1 MPAKDLRLL
10 MNLRAPDS
18 LSQETYLPTL
28 AAAFLLDRRAQNLTP
43 KTIEFYRNLLQG
55 FLNWCDLQAIKTVN
69 QLTPD
74 VIRQYLIHL
83 EDKGIKA
90 GGVHAR
96 YRTLRAF
103 LRWYD
108 LEFEPTDFRNP
119 LRKVKP
125 PRVDIEPLEPVPIEH
140 VRAMLATCKAGKFTN
155 ERDKVILLV
164 LLDTGVRA
172 GELLALDRQDID
184 LLTGDVVIRKSKSRK
199 PRIVFLGRQ
208 ARRALR
214 AYLRLRKD
222 GTRPLFVADKGLQKG
237 ERLKMAGLRQIVLRR
252 ARQAGVPPPSLHS
265 FRRAFTLAMRRAGAD
280 LITIQKLL
288 GHADLSQL
296 IRYLAQT
303 PDDLR
308 EAHQRGSPADNL
320 I

>member
-1 MPAKDLRLL
+1 MPTNDLRRL

-28 AAAFLLDRRAQNLTP
+28 AAAFLLDRRAQNLTR

-74 VIRQYLIHL
+74 VIRHYLIHL
-83 EDKGIKA
+83 EDKGINA

-108 LEFEPTDFRNP
+108 LEFEPADFRNP

-184 LLTGDVVIRKSKSRK
+184 TLTGDVVIRKSKSRK
-199 PRIVFLGRQ
+199 SRSVFLGRQ

-214 AYLRLRKD
+214 SYLRLRKD
-222 GTRPLFVADKGLQKG
+222 GTRPLFVTDEG
-237 ERLKMAGLRQIVLRR
+237 ERLKMAGLRQIILRR
-252 ARQAGVPPPSLHS
+252 AKRAGVSPPSLHS
-265 FRRAFTLAMRRAGAD
+265 FRRAFTLAMKRAGAD

>member
-1 MPAKDLRLL
+1 MPTKDLRLL

-28 AAAFLLDRRAQNLTP
+28 AVAFLLDRRAQNLTP

-74 VIRQYLIHL
+74 VIRHYLIHL

-108 LEFEPTDFRNP
+108 LEFEPTDFHNP

-155 ERDKVILLV
+155 ERDKVILLA

-184 LLTGDVVIRKSKSRK
+184 ALTGDVVIRKSKSRK
-199 PRIVFLGRQ
+199 SRTVFLGRQ

-214 AYLRLRKD
+214 SYLRLRKE
-222 GTRPLFVADKGLQKG
+222 GTRPLFVTDEG
-237 ERLKMAGLRQIVLRR
+237 ERLKMAGLRQIILRR
-252 ARQAGVPPPSLHS
+252 AKRAGVPPPSLHS
-265 FRRAFTLAMRRAGAD
+265 FRRAFTLAMKRAGTD
-280 LITIQKLL
+280 LITLQRLL

>member
-1 MPAKDLRLL
+1 MPTNDLRRL

-28 AAAFLLDRRAQNLTP
+28 AAAFLLDRRAQNLTR

-74 VIRQYLIHL
+74 VIRHYLIHL
-83 EDKGIKA
+83 EDKGINA

-108 LEFEPTDFRNP
+108 LEFEPADFRNP

-184 LLTGDVVIRKSKSRK
+184 TLTGDVVIRKSKSRK
-199 PRIVFLGRQ
+199 SRSVFLGRQ

-214 AYLRLRKD
+214 SYLRLRKD
-222 GTRPLFVADKGLQKG
+222 GTRPLFVTDEG
-237 ERLKMAGLRQIVLRR
+237 ERLKMAGLRQIMVRR
-252 ARQAGVPPPSLHS
+252 ARRAGLPVPSLHG
-265 FRRAFTLAMRRAGAD
+265 FRRACALALKRAGVD
-280 LITIQKLL
+280 LLSIARIL
-288 GHADLSQL
+288 GHSDLSL
-296 IRYLAQT
+296 LDRYIKQDAE
-303 PDDLR
+303 DLR
-308 EAHQRGSPADNL
+308 GEHERASPGDAIN
-320 I
+320 

>member
-1 MPAKDLRLL
+1 MPTNDLRLL

-28 AAAFLLDRRAQNLTP
+28 AAAFLLDRRAQNLTR

-55 FLNWCDLQAIKTVN
+55 FLSWCDLQAIKTVN

-74 VIRQYLIHL
+74 VIRHYLIHL

-119 LRKVKP
+119 MRKVKP

-140 VRAMLATCKAGKFTN
+140 VRAMVATCKAGKFTN

-172 GELLALDRQDID
+172 GELLALDRQDINT
-184 LLTGDVVIRKSKSRK
+184 LTGDMVIRKSKSRK
-199 PRIVFLGRQ
+199 SRNVFLGRQ

-214 AYLRLRKD
+214 SYLRLCRD
-222 GTRPLFVADKGLQKG
+222 GTRPLFVTDEG
-237 ERLKMAGLRQIVLRR
+237 ERLKMAGLRQIILRR
-252 ARQAGVPPPSLHS
+252 AKRAGVPPPSLHS
-265 FRRAFTLAMRRAGAD
+265 FRRAFALAMKRAGAD

-320 I
+320 M

>member
-1 MPAKDLRLL
+1 MPTNDLRLL

-28 AAAFLLDRRAQNLTP
+28 AAAFLLDRRAQNLTR

-55 FLNWCDLQAIKTVN
+55 FLNWCEPQAIKTVN

-74 VIRQYLIHL
+74 VIRHYLIYL

-108 LEFEPTDFRNP
+108 LEFEPMDFHNP

-184 LLTGDVVIRKSKSRK
+184 TLTGDVVIRKSKSRK
-199 PRIVFLGRQ
+199 SRNVFLGRQ

-214 AYLRLRKD
+214 SYLRLRTD
-222 GTRPLFVADKGLQKG
+222 STRPLFVTDEG
-237 ERLKMAGLRQIVLRR
+237 ERLKMSGLRQIILRR
-252 ARQAGVPPPSLHS
+252 AKRAGVPPASLHS
-265 FRRAFTLAMRRAGAD
+265 FRRAFTLAMKRAGAD

>member
-1 MPAKDLRLL
+1 MPTNDLRLL

-28 AAAFLLDRRAQNLTP
+28 AAAFLLDRRAQNLTR

-83 EDKGIKA
+83 EDKGINA

-108 LEFEPTDFRNP
+108 LEFEPADFRNP

-172 GELLALDRQDID
+172 GELLALDRQDVD
-184 LLTGDVVIRKSKSRK
+184 TLTGDIVIRKSKSRK
-199 PRIVFLGRQ
+199 PRNVFLGRQ

-214 AYLRLRKD
+214 SYLRLRKD
-222 GTRPLFVADKGLQKG
+222 GTRPLFVTDEG
-237 ERLKMAGLRQIVLRR
+237 ERLKMAGLRQIILRR
-252 ARQAGVPPPSLHS
+252 AKRAGVPPPSLHS
-265 FRRAFTLAMRRAGAD
+265 FRRAFTLAMKRAGAD

>member
-1 MPAKDLRLL
+1 MPTNDLRLL

-28 AAAFLLDRRAQNLTP
+28 AAAFLLDRRAQNLTR

-83 EDKGIKA
+83 EDKGINA

-108 LEFEPTDFRNP
+108 LEFEPADFRNP

-140 VRAMLATCKAGKFTN
+140 VRAMLATCKAGRFTN

-172 GELLALDRQDID
+172 GELLALDRQDVD
-184 LLTGDVVIRKSKSRK
+184 TLTGDIVIRKSKSRK
-199 PRIVFLGRQ
+199 PRNVFLGRQ

-214 AYLRLRKD
+214 SYLRLRKD
-222 GTRPLFVADKGLQKG
+222 GTRPLFVTDEG
-237 ERLKMAGLRQIVLRR
+237 ERLKMAGLRQIILRR
-252 ARQAGVPPPSLHS
+252 AKRAGVPPPSLHS
-265 FRRAFTLAMRRAGAD
+265 FRRAFTLAMKRAGAD